1 MAKQKKKHGKL
12 TTGVVA
18 LLAVAALAGG
28 NNETSSAPDIRTT
41 TISSTATIEIKTN
54 VPTTTPSPT
63 VYVTVKPTAQPT
75 QKTEVSEAVT
85 PKPQMVWV
93 VSTGKKY
100 HSKSTCSNMKSPKQ
114 ITKTD
119 AIKQGYTP
127 CKKCY

>member
-28 NNETSSAPDIRTT
+28 NNKTSSAPDIRTT
-41 TISSTATIEIKTN
+41 TISSTATIEIKTK
-54 VPTTTPSPT
+54 VPTATPSPT

-75 QKTEVSEAVT
+75 QKTKVSEAVT

-100 HSKSTCSNMKSPKQ
+100 HSKSTCSNMKSPMQ